1 MKHIVRFFIT
11 PSYYEP
17 GVVATDT
24 PAVPADLWSA
34 QAFQGEIR
42 TVVRSNRGH
51 GSAFCVSI
59 VMRHVCIG
67 AICCSIKPCR
77 RSSMPNYW
85 LFKTE
90 PSVYSFQQLQKDK
103 KTVWDGVA
111 NNLALKN
118 LKDIKKGDLV
128 FIYHTG
134 DERQAVGIAR
144 ALGGAYPD
152 PSKKDPKLLVVDVE
166 AVKPLPRPVTLAEVK
181 ADKQLANFD
190 LVRNSRLSIMK
201 VSDEQ
206 WEIMEGMAKQS
217 K

>member
-1 MKHIVRFFIT
+1 
-11 PSYYEP
+11 
-17 GVVATDT
+17 
-24 PAVPADLWSA
+24 
-34 QAFQGEIR
+34 
-42 TVVRSNRGH
+42 
-51 GSAFCVSI
+51 
-59 VMRHVCIG
+59 
-67 AICCSIKPCR
+67 
-77 RSSMPNYW
+77 MPNRW

-118 LKDIKKGDLV
+118 LKDIKKGDLI

-134 DERQAVGIAR
+134 DEKAAVGVAK

-152 PSKKDPKLLVVDVE
+152 PSKNDPKLLVVDIE
-166 AVKPLPRPVTLAEVK
+166 AANPLARPVTLAEVK
-181 ADKQLANFD
+181 AHPKLKNFD

-201 VSDEQ
+201 VAEGQ
-206 WEIMEGMAKQS
+206 WEIMEEMGKS

>member
-1 MKHIVRFFIT
+1 
-11 PSYYEP
+11 
-17 GVVATDT
+17 
-24 PAVPADLWSA
+24 
-34 QAFQGEIR
+34 
-42 TVVRSNRGH
+42 
-51 GSAFCVSI
+51 
-59 VMRHVCIG
+59 
-67 AICCSIKPCR
+67 
-77 RSSMPNYW
+77 MPNYW

-118 LKDIKKGDLV
+118 LRDIKKGDLI

-134 DERQAVGIAR
+134 DEKAAVGVAK

-152 PSKKDPKLLVVDVE
+152 PSKNDPKLLVVDVE
-166 AVKPLPRPVTLAEVK
+166 AGKPLAKPVTLAEVK
-181 ADKQLANFD
+181 AHPKLKNFD

-201 VSDEQ
+201 VADEQ
-206 WEIMEGMAKQS
+206 WGIMEGMAKS